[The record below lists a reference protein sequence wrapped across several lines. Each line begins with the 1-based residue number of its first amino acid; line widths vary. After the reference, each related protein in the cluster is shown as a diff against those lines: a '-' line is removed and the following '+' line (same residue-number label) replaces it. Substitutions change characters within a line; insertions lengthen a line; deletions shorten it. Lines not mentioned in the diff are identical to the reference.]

1 MRDMTIG
8 NMELRWVKR
17 SFLFCVL
24 ALFPLYM
31 CAQNAK
37 ALYEEGKAFYD
48 AEQYDKAV
56 PKLKAAADK
65 GHKKAQYRLGMCYK
79 EGYSVAKDRK
89 KAFELFLKSAKQD
102 YAKAQYQLGR
112 AYLKGKGV
120 AADQAKAK
128 SWLKK
133 AGSDEKNGKEILDKI
148 RKKAAEGDEDAKTM
162 LALLGKK

>member
-1 MRDMTIG
+1 MKTIQRLMMVLMVALLSMT
-8 NMELRWVKR
+8 
-17 SFLFCVL
+17 
-24 ALFPLYM
+24 AA
-31 CAQNAK
+31 AQNAK

-79 EGYSVAKDRK
+79 EGYSVEKDRK
-89 KAFELFLKSAKQD
+89 KAFDLFLKSAKQD

-128 SWLKK
+128 TWLKK
-133 AGSDEKNGKEILDKI
+133 AISDEKHGKEILDKI